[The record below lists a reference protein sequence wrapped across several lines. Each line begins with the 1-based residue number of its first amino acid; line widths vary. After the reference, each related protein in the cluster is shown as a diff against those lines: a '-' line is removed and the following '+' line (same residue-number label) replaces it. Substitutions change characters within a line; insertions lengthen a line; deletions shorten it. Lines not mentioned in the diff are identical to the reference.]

1 MYDVPCY
8 ALLSVAV
15 GGVSRPARVFDSVT
29 AQVKE
34 GLRSVLGRGEAG
46 TLRRGGRLRPSG
58 HLRVLEQRWSAR
70 TCARASGRL
79 PATLHAT
86 QCPSR
91 LEKRSRRAVEL
102 RSGEQTER
110 HSYHSW
116 TWPLAVDPSE
126 SKSDKENEE

>member
-15 GGVSRPARVFDSVT
+15 GGVSRPARLLL
-29 AQVKE
+29 QVKE

-46 TLRRGGRLRPSG
+46 TLRRGGRFRPSG

-102 RSGEQTER
+102 RSGEQTGR
-110 HSYHSW
+110 HS
-116 TWPLAVDPSE
+116 
-126 SKSDKENEE
+126 